1 MCEKSLGKYYWT
13 DSRKKTEKKE
23 LRTSAKWLD
32 LSVFNVHGRL
42 SSSKVYDEKLSFP
55 YLDGVW
61 LKQHSDND
69 F

>member
-1 MCEKSLGKYYWT
+1 M
-13 DSRKKTEKKE
+13 RKVLENITGLTVERKLKKKE

-61 LKQHSDND
+61 LKQHSDKD